1 MRKLPPLNA
10 VRAFEA
16 AARHVSFTKA
26 AEELFVTHGAVS
38 RQVARLEEY
47 FGTKL
52 FRRTPSQL
60 TLTDAGQLYLTEVT
74 ALLDRLAL
82 VSMHMIENAT
92 PTALRISAPPTFT
105 MRWLIG
111 RLSTFQKKRPE
122 VELRVTTSVAPIGSN
137 EFGFDVGIR
146 GVASPP
152 SGWERAPFMTEF
164 IVPVCHVDLPA
175 RSPLM
180 VPGDLA
186 SHTLITYLT
195 EPYDWPSWFEQA
207 GAPRMAPTQSILRFE
222 QMYFALHAVQERM
235 GIAML
240 PLFLVIDDLIEKR
253 LCVPFGTL
261 GLRRREYGAFYRAD
275 CEARHLI
282 GSFCEWLREGGKA
295 TEKST
300 NEWALAQGWKL

>member
-74 ALLDRLAL
+74 PLLDRLAL

-92 PTALRISAPPTFT
+92 PTALRVSAPPTFT

-122 VELRVTTSVAPIGSN
+122 VELRVTTSVAPISAT

-146 GVASPP
+146 GVTTPP
-152 SGWERAPFMTEF
+152 NGWERTPFMTEF
-164 IVPVCHVDLPA
+164 IAPVCHVDLLE
-175 RSPLM
+175 RSALTTPD
-180 VPGDLA
+180 DLRG
-186 SHTLITYLT
+186 HTLITYLT
-195 EPYDWPSWFEQA
+195 EPYDWGSWLEQA
-207 GAPRMAPTQSILRFE
+207 GAPGLSSTQSILRFE

-235 GIAML
+235 GIALL
-240 PLFLVIDDLIEKR
+240 PLFLVIDDLIERR
-253 LCVPFGTL
+253 LCVPFGPL

-282 GSFCEWLREGGKA
+282 GSFCEWLREGGRD

-300 NEWALAQGWKL
+300 NEWARAQGWQL